1 MTKLSLWDKK
11 RGVRALILT
20 VLLIICGQFSF
31 FAAESEELGGR
42 VLRLHILANSDSPA
56 DQALKLKIRDAVL
69 SCSGELFSG
78 CDTRQKMISAAQEQ
92 LPKIQQVAEQT
103 ALHNGYELPVTASV
117 TDMFF
122 ETRRYDHVILPAG
135 TYTAVRIELGA
146 AAGKNWWCVLYPP
159 LCVSAAQTGFTE
171 EEAQISDSLLQQ
183 DALPHYRARLAV
195 VEWWETL
202 CRWAK
207 EKGAD

>member
-1 MTKLSLWDKK
+1 MRKK
-11 RGVRALILT
+11 EWFVLIACIFCIACSAL
-20 VLLIICGQFSF
+20 FSF
-31 FAAESEELGGR
+31 GEECSFIR
-42 VLRLHILANSDSPA
+42 ENTLRLHILANSDSPA

-103 ALHNGYELPVTASV
+103 ALHNGYELPVTVSV

-159 LCVSAAQTGFTE
+159 LCVSAAQTGCTE
-171 EEAQISDSLLQQ
+171 EEAQISGSLLQQ

>member
-1 MTKLSLWDKK
+1 MRKK
-11 RGVRALILT
+11 EWFVLIACIFCIACSAL
-20 VLLIICGQFSF
+20 FSF
-31 FAAESEELGGR
+31 GEECSFIR
-42 VLRLHILANSDSPA
+42 ENTLRLHILANSDSPA

-78 CDTRQKMISAAQEQ
+78 CDTRQKMIGAAQEQ

>member
-1 MTKLSLWDKK
+1 MRKK
-11 RGVRALILT
+11 EWFVLIACIFCIACSAL
-20 VLLIICGQFSF
+20 FSF
-31 FAAESEELGGR
+31 GEECSFIR
-42 VLRLHILANSDSPA
+42 ENTLRLHILANSDSPA

-103 ALHNGYELPVTASV
+103 ALHNGYELPVTVSV

-146 AAGKNWWCVLYPP
+146 AAGKNWWCVLYLP

-183 DALPHYRARLAV
+183 DALPRYRARLAV

>member
-1 MTKLSLWDKK
+1 MRKK
-11 RGVRALILT
+11 EWFVLIACIFCIACSAL
-20 VLLIICGQFSF
+20 FSF
-31 FAAESEELGGR
+31 GEECSFIR
-42 VLRLHILANSDSPA
+42 ENTLRLHILANSDSPA

-103 ALHNGYELPVTASV
+103 ALHNGYELPVTVSV

-135 TYTAVRIELGA
+135 TYTAVRIDLGA
-146 AAGKNWWCVLYPP
+146 AAGKNWRALSAFVRQRSADRFYRGGGADQRQSSSAGRAPP
-159 LCVSAAQTGFTE
+159 LSGAPCGSGMVGNP
-171 EEAQISDSLLQQ
+171 
-183 DALPHYRARLAV
+183 LPL
-195 VEWWETL
+195 
-202 CRWAK
+202 
-207 EKGAD
+207 G

>member
-1 MTKLSLWDKK
+1 MRKK
-11 RGVRALILT
+11 EWFVLIACIFCIACSAL
-20 VLLIICGQFSF
+20 FSF
-31 FAAESEELGGR
+31 GEECSFIR
-42 VLRLHILANSDSPA
+42 ENTLRLHILANSDSPA

-207 EKGAD
+207 AKGAD

>member
-1 MTKLSLWDKK
+1 MRKK
-11 RGVRALILT
+11 DWFVLIACIFCIACSAL
-20 VLLIICGQFSF
+20 FSF
-31 FAAESEELGGR
+31 GEECSFIR
-42 VLRLHILANSDSPA
+42 ENTLRLHILANSDSPA

>member
-1 MTKLSLWDKK
+1 MRKK
-11 RGVRALILT
+11 EWFVLIACIFCIACSAL
-20 VLLIICGQFSF
+20 FSF
-31 FAAESEELGGR
+31 GEECSFIR
-42 VLRLHILANSDSPA
+42 ENTLRLHILANSDSPA

-183 DALPHYRARLAV
+183 DALPRYRARLAV

-207 EKGAD
+207 EKGGD

>member
-1 MTKLSLWDKK
+1 MRKK
-11 RGVRALILT
+11 EWFVLIACIFCIACSAL
-20 VLLIICGQFSF
+20 FSF
-31 FAAESEELGGR
+31 GEECSFIR
-42 VLRLHILANSDSPA
+42 ENTLRLHILANSDSPA

-103 ALHNGYELPVTASV
+103 ALHNGYEMPVTASV

-159 LCVSAAQTGFTE
+159 LRVSAAQTGFTE

>member
-1 MTKLSLWDKK
+1 MRKK
-11 RGVRALILT
+11 EWFVLIACIFCIACSAL
-20 VLLIICGQFSF
+20 FSF
-31 FAAESEELGGR
+31 GEECSFIRENTLQ
-42 VLRLHILANSDSPA
+42 LHILAKSDSPA

-103 ALHNGYELPVTASV
+103 ALHNGYELPVTVSV

-183 DALPHYRARLAV
+183 DALPRYRARLAV

>member
-1 MTKLSLWDKK
+1 MRKK
-11 RGVRALILT
+11 EWFVLIACIFCIACSAL
-20 VLLIICGQFSF
+20 FSF
-31 FAAESEELGGR
+31 GEECSFIR
-42 VLRLHILANSDSPA
+42 ENTLRLHILANSDSPA

-92 LPKIQQVAEQT
+92 LPKVQQVAEQT
-103 ALHNGYELPVTASV
+103 ALHNGYELPVTVSV

-183 DALPHYRARLAV
+183 DALPRYRARLAV

>member
-1 MTKLSLWDKK
+1 MRKK
-11 RGVRALILT
+11 EWFVLIACIFCIACSAL
-20 VLLIICGQFSF
+20 FSF
-31 FAAESEELGGR
+31 GEECSFIR
-42 VLRLHILANSDSPA
+42 ENTLRLHILANSDSPA
-56 DQALKLKIRDAVL
+56 DQALKLKIWDAVL

-103 ALHNGYELPVTASV
+103 ALHNGYELPVTVSV

-183 DALPHYRARLAV
+183 DALPRYRARLAV

>member
-1 MTKLSLWDKK
+1 MRKK
-11 RGVRALILT
+11 EWFVLIACIFCIACSAL
-20 VLLIICGQFSF
+20 FSF
-31 FAAESEELGGR
+31 GEECSFIR
-42 VLRLHILANSDSPA
+42 ENTLRLHILANSDSPA

-103 ALHNGYELPVTASV
+103 ALHNGYELPVTVSV

-122 ETRRYDHVILPAG
+122 ETRRYDHVILPAR

-183 DALPHYRARLAV
+183 DALPRYRARLAV

>member
-1 MTKLSLWDKK
+1 MRKK
-11 RGVRALILT
+11 EWFVLIACIFCIACSAL
-20 VLLIICGQFSF
+20 FSF
-31 FAAESEELGGR
+31 GEECSFIR
-42 VLRLHILANSDSPA
+42 ENTLRLHILANSVSPA

-103 ALHNGYELPVTASV
+103 ALHNGYELPVTVSV

>member
-1 MTKLSLWDKK
+1 MRKK
-11 RGVRALILT
+11 EWFVLIACIFCIACSAL
-20 VLLIICGQFSF
+20 FSF
-31 FAAESEELGGR
+31 GEECSFIR
-42 VLRLHILANSDSPA
+42 ENTLRLHILANSDSPA

-103 ALHNGYELPVTASV
+103 ALHNGYELPVTVSV

-135 TYTAVRIELGA
+135 TYTVVRIELGA

-183 DALPHYRARLAV
+183 DALPRYRARLAV

>member
-1 MTKLSLWDKK
+1 MRKK
-11 RGVRALILT
+11 EWFVLIACIFCIACSAL
-20 VLLIICGQFSF
+20 FSF
-31 FAAESEELGGR
+31 GEECSFIR
-42 VLRLHILANSDSPA
+42 ENTLRLHILANSDSPA

-92 LPKIQQVAEQT
+92 LPKIQQVAEKT
-103 ALHNGYELPVTASV
+103 ALHNGYELPVTVSV

-183 DALPHYRARLAV
+183 DALPRYRARLAV

>member
-1 MTKLSLWDKK
+1 MRKK
-11 RGVRALILT
+11 EWFVLIACIFCIACSAL
-20 VLLIICGQFSF
+20 FSF
-31 FAAESEELGGR
+31 GEECSFIR
-42 VLRLHILANSDSPA
+42 ENTLRLHILANSDSPA

>member
-1 MTKLSLWDKK
+1 MRKK
-11 RGVRALILT
+11 EWFVLIACIFCIACSAL
-20 VLLIICGQFSF
+20 FSF
-31 FAAESEELGGR
+31 GEECSFIR
-42 VLRLHILANSDSPA
+42 ENTLRLHILANSDSPA

-117 TDMFF
+117 TDMVF

>member
-1 MTKLSLWDKK
+1 MRKK
-11 RGVRALILT
+11 EWFVLIACIFCIACSAL
-20 VLLIICGQFSF
+20 FSF
-31 FAAESEELGGR
+31 GEECSFIR
-42 VLRLHILANSDSPA
+42 ENTLRLHILAKSDSPA

-103 ALHNGYELPVTASV
+103 ALHNGYELPVTVSV

-183 DALPHYRARLAV
+183 DALPRYRARLAV

-207 EKGAD
+207 EKGGD

>member
-1 MTKLSLWDKK
+1 MRKK
-11 RGVRALILT
+11 EWFVLIACIFCIACSAL
-20 VLLIICGQFSF
+20 FSF
-31 FAAESEELGGR
+31 GEECSFIR
-42 VLRLHILANSDSPA
+42 ENTLRLHILANSDSPA

-103 ALHNGYELPVTASV
+103 ALHNGYELPVTVSV

-171 EEAQISDSLLQQ
+171 EEAQISGSLLQQ

>member
-1 MTKLSLWDKK
+1 MRKK
-11 RGVRALILT
+11 EWFVLIACIFCIACSAL
-20 VLLIICGQFSF
+20 FSF
-31 FAAESEELGGR
+31 GEECSFIR
-42 VLRLHILANSDSPA
+42 ENTLRLHILANSNSPA

>member
-1 MTKLSLWDKK
+1 MRKK
-11 RGVRALILT
+11 EWFVLIACIFCIACSAL
-20 VLLIICGQFSF
+20 FSF
-31 FAAESEELGGR
+31 GEECSFIR
-42 VLRLHILANSDSPA
+42 ENTLRLHILAKSDSPA

-103 ALHNGYELPVTASV
+103 ALHNGYELPVTVSV

-183 DALPHYRARLAV
+183 DALPRYRARLAV

>member
-1 MTKLSLWDKK
+1 MRKK
-11 RGVRALILT
+11 EWFVLIACIFCIACSAL
-20 VLLIICGQFSF
+20 FSF
-31 FAAESEELGGR
+31 GEECSFIR
-42 VLRLHILANSDSPA
+42 ENTLRLHILANSDSPA
-56 DQALKLKIRDAVL
+56 DQAMKLKIRDAVL

-103 ALHNGYELPVTASV
+103 ALHNGYELPVTVSV

-183 DALPHYRARLAV
+183 DALPRYRARLAV

>member
-1 MTKLSLWDKK
+1 MRKK
-11 RGVRALILT
+11 EWFVLIACIFCIACSAL
-20 VLLIICGQFSF
+20 FSF
-31 FAAESEELGGR
+31 GEECSFIR
-42 VLRLHILANSDSPA
+42 ENTLRLHILANSDSPA
-56 DQALKLKIRDAVL
+56 DQALKLKIRNAVL

>member
-1 MTKLSLWDKK
+1 MRKK
-11 RGVRALILT
+11 EWFVLIACIFCIACSAL
-20 VLLIICGQFSF
+20 FSF
-31 FAAESEELGGR
+31 GEECSFIR
-42 VLRLHILANSDSPA
+42 ENTLRLHILANSDSPA

-78 CDTRQKMISAAQEQ
+78 CDTRQKMISAAQKQ

>member
-1 MTKLSLWDKK
+1 MRKK
-11 RGVRALILT
+11 EWFVLIACIFCIACSAL
-20 VLLIICGQFSF
+20 FSF
-31 FAAESEELGGR
+31 GEECSFIR
-42 VLRLHILANSDSPA
+42 ENTLRLHILANSDSPA
-56 DQALKLKIRDAVL
+56 DQVLKLKIRDAVL

-103 ALHNGYELPVTASV
+103 ALHNGYELPVTVSV